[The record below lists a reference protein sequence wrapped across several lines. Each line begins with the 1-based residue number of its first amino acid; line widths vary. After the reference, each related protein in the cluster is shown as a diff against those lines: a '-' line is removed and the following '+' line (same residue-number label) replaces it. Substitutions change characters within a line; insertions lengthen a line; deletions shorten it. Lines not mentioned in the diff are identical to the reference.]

1 MKMNA
6 NENNTSDTYTRA
18 QAKDYDVHLV
28 IIQMLHPDLFCL
40 MFAERTAGVL
50 ILYAHTCVQ
59 AVSRKT

>member
-1 MKMNA
+1 MPMKTIPA
-6 NENNTSDTYTRA
+6 TLIREHKR
-18 QAKDYDVHLV
+18 KDYDVHLV

-40 MFAERTAGVL
+40 MFTERTAGVL